1 MKLPFSLLR
10 EWVSVPWDAHEL
22 ARRLTFAGFEIEAVE
37 PAAPPFR
44 GVIVARIISAEP
56 HPRADSLQ
64 VCRVTAGAGTAA
76 PLQIVCGAANA
87 RAGLVT
93 ALATIGAELPGA
105 VHIKAAVLR
114 GVESQGMLCS
124 ARELG
129 LAESSDG
136 ILELPPDSPLG
147 VDLRTALDLDDP
159 ILEVNVTPN
168 RGDALSILGIAREVA
183 VLSGITLGAPALS
196 PASEAGQER
205 ESARTL
211 PAIAPLAVS
220 LQPGAGAGRLL
231 TRIVRGLDNTRS
243 SPPWLRERLRR
254 CGLRSISPVVD
265 ATNYLMLEL
274 GQPMHAYDYNVLRG
288 TLAARRAVN
297 GERLE
302 LLDGREIE
310 LTEDVL
316 VIADDASALGLAGI
330 MGGQR
335 SAITAATREVA
346 LEVAWFVPA
355 VIAGRARRYGLQ
367 TDASQRFERGVDWQV
382 QERALEHV
390 TSLILQIA
398 GGQAGPITG
407 AQLPE
412 QLPASMTVTL
422 RARQLER
429 LLGAPVAAATVEQ
442 RLSALGMKLR
452 AVPKKPG
459 AAEAGAEWHVEPP
472 SWRFDIN
479 IEADLIEEVARIGG
493 FDLIGEQDAALP
505 VKPKPTGS
513 AQVDE
518 RAVLRT
524 LAARGYQEAVSFAF
538 VDPELQRQLFGAQPV
553 IELANPIA
561 SELAVMRTSLWPGLL
576 RAARENLHRQQQRVR
591 LFEIANRYLLDESG
605 GHLEQKMLAALALGT
620 RSPEQWATPSVPV
633 DFYDLKGDLEALLT
647 LGGQPGQFVCEPA
660 VLQCLHPGRSARI
673 LRGGTQI
680 GHIGELHPRL
690 ASALDFTYAPILLEI
705 DYAAAF
711 GTKLAQF
718 EEVSRFPHIRRDIS
732 FTVPEVIA
740 FRLIRER
747 VTVAA
752 ASLLKELRVFDVYQG
767 TGVESGRKSVALG
780 LILQD
785 LNRTLTNE
793 DADRVVEA
801 VRAELR
807 SNLDARIRE

>member
-10 EWVSVPWDAHEL
+10 EWVGVPWDAPEL
-22 ARRLTFAGFEIEAVE
+22 ARRLTFAGFEVEAIE

-44 GVIVARIISAEP
+44 GVIVARIIGAEP

-64 VCRVTAGAGTAA
+64 VCRVTVGPGTAA
-76 PLQIVCGAANA
+76 PLQIVCGAGNA
-87 RAGLVT
+87 RVGLVT
-93 ALATIGAELPGA
+93 ALAAIGAELPGEL
-105 VHIKAAVLR
+105 HIKAAVLR
-114 GVESQGMLCS
+114 GAESQGMLCS

-129 LAESSDG
+129 LAESSEG
-136 ILELPPDSPLG
+136 ILELPADTPLG
-147 VDLRTALDLDDP
+147 VDLRQALDLDDP

-183 VLSGITLGAPALS
+183 VLADVPLRAPAFGL
-196 PASEAGQER
+196 ASAPQQSRAAPTG
-205 ESARTL
+205 SA
-211 PAIAPLAVS
+211 APRLAVS

-231 TRIVRGLDNTRS
+231 GCIVRGLDNSRP
-243 SPPWLRERLRR
+243 SPPWLAERLRR
-254 CGLRSISPVVD
+254 CGQRSISPLVD

-274 GQPMHAYDYNVLRG
+274 GQPMHAYDYGKLRG

-297 GERLE
+297 GERLQ
-302 LLDGREIE
+302 LLSGREIE
-310 LTEDVL
+310 LTEDML
-316 VIADDASALGLAGI
+316 VIADDESAVGLAGI
-330 MGGQR
+330 MGGLR
-335 SAITAATREVA
+335 TAVAATTSDVA
-346 LEVAWFVPA
+346 LEAAWFVPS
-355 VIAGRARRYGLQ
+355 VIAGRARHFGLQ
-367 TDASQRFERGVDWQV
+367 TEASQRFERGVDWRL
-382 QERALEHV
+382 QERALEQL
-390 TSLILQIA
+390 TRLILQIA
-398 GGQAGPITG
+398 GGQAGPSTS

-412 QLPASMTVTL
+412 QLPASTPVTL

-429 LLGAPVAAATVEQ
+429 LLGIPVAATIVEQ
-442 RLSALGMKLR
+442 RLHALGMKLS
-452 AVPKKPG
+452 AAPKKPG
-459 AAEAGAEWHVEPP
+459 AAEAGAQWHVEPP

-493 FDLIGEQDAALP
+493 FDLITEQDAALP
-505 VKPKPTGS
+505 VKPKPDAS
-513 AQVDE
+513 AEVDE
-518 RAVLRT
+518 RVVLHT

-561 SELAVMRTSLWPGLL
+561 SELAVMRVSLWPGLL
-576 RAARENLHRQQQRVR
+576 RAARENLHRQQERVR
-591 LFEIANRYLLDESG
+591 LFEIANRYLLDEGG

-620 RSPEQWATPSVPV
+620 RSPEQWGAASVLV

-647 LGGQPGQFVCEPA
+647 LGGQPGEVVYEPA
-660 VLQCLHPGRSARI
+660 ALECLHPGRSARI
-673 LRGGTQI
+673 VRGDAQI

-718 EEVSRFPHIRRDIS
+718 KEVSRYPQIRRDIS
-732 FTVPEVIA
+732 FTVPEGIA

-747 VTVAA
+747 VSVAA
-752 ASLLKELRVFDVYQG
+752 SSLLKELRVFDVYQG
-767 TGVESGRKSVALG
+767 KGVESGRKSVALG

-807 SNLDARIRE
+807 LNLDARIRE